1 MTNYLFDR
9 IQQFPRWHAV
19 GVAILTSIML
29 TVALWPAPS
38 QSVVVEIPA
47 KLDLPAP
54 SPNTEST
61 TPEPTSLRTAEV
73 EVRSGD
79 TLSTLFERADAG
91 VSVLYRMLADEN
103 ISTPLER
110 IYPGQS
116 FTFTFND
123 DDSLKEVTFSESIL
137 VNHRIAVEDDGF
149 SIEEIVH
156 EPEIHTRYTE
166 GTIDSSLYLAG
177 KEAGLSDNM
186 IMQLATLFGWD
197 IDFVMDIRAGDTF
210 SLIYEEHF
218 LNGKKLEDGPILAAS
233 FETQGREVT
242 AIRYT
247 DASGRTDYYAPDGAS
262 IRKAFLRTPMD
273 VFRVSSRFDPNR
285 RHPVLNTIRAHKGT
299 DYAAP
304 TGTPIK
310 ATGEGKVI
318 HAGRKGGYGNVV
330 ILQHGGGI
338 RTLYAHM
345 SKFSKYSRVGN
356 RVKQGQIIGYVG
368 SSGLA
373 TGPHLHYEFLVNGVH
388 KNPQTVPLPTA
399 QPLENQYLPDFKEFA
414 ANMVG
419 QLQVFDEAY
428 ANSDQ
433 E

>member
-1 MTNYLFDR
+1 MNKKLFDR
-9 IQQFPRWHAV
+9 IQHFPRWHAV
-19 GVAILTSIML
+19 GVAALTSVML

-38 QSVVVEIPA
+38 QSVIVEIPA
-47 KLDLPAP
+47 KLELPPPTTTLEAEP
-54 SPNTEST
+54 ETNTRSVD
-61 TPEPTSLRTAEV
+61 AEV
-73 EVRSGD
+73 QPGD

-91 VSVLYRMLADEN
+91 VSVLYRMLADEE
-103 ISTPLER
+103 ISSALER

-116 FTFTFND
+116 FTFTFD
-123 DDSLKEVTFSESIL
+123 AEDKLKEVTFSESIL
-137 VNHRIAVEDDGF
+137 VNHRILVGEDGF
-149 SIEEIVH
+149 SLEKVQF
-156 EPEIHTRYTE
+156 EPEIHTQYTE
-166 GTIDSSLYLAG
+166 GKIDSSLYLAG
-177 KEAGLSDNM
+177 KDAGLSDNM

-218 LNGKKLEDGPILAAS
+218 LDGKKLEDGPILAAR
-233 FETQGREVT
+233 FNTQGREVT

-273 VFRVSSRFDPNR
+273 VFRISSRFDPNR

-310 ATGEGKVI
+310 ATGDGKVI

-330 ILQHGGGI
+330 IIQHGGGI

-345 SKFSKYSRVGN
+345 SKFSKYSKVGN
-356 RVKQGQIIGYVG
+356 RVRQGQIIGYVG
-368 SSGLA
+368 ATGMV

-388 KNPQTVPLPTA
+388 RNPQTVPLPTA
-399 QPLENQYLPDFKEFA
+399 QPLEQQYLGAYKEYA
-414 ANMVG
+414 ANMMG

-428 ANSDQ
+428 IASAGD
-433 E
+433 